1 VNRYWSLAFAVAVCL
16 ATAAF
21 AQAQDP
27 VRRQQNQAVRQ
38 AVQEQNARRAAQDRA
53 VQEQARQA
61 AQDQAERRVL
71 PDQPGSQNVPNQGAR
86 QGAQQNQNN
95 RAQQLIIDVY
105 LQNFRREID
114 LSEDQW
120 LKVGQP
126 IRNFIQTR
134 FRVANQRA
142 QLNQRLMELVSQA
155 NPSET
160 EVRQL
165 KEDLAQLEL
174 TASRAQNNLLN
185 RLSADLSPKLS
196 PLQEVKVIAFNT
208 TFFEEQ
214 LPRLLERVREEVAAR
229 GQAPQQQ
236 RPNANKNKAPATDS
250 FRER

>member
-1 VNRYWSLAFAVAVCL
+1 MKRYWSLAFAVAVCS

-21 AQAQDP
+21 AQVAQDQ

-38 AVQEQNARRAAQDRA
+38 DVQEQNARRVQDRA
-53 VQEQARQA
+53 AQEQARQA
-61 AQDQAERRVL
+61 AQEQAARRVA
-71 PDQPGSQNVPNQGAR
+71 PDQPGSQAVPNQGAR

-105 LQNFRREID
+105 LQNFRKEID

-120 LKVGQP
+120 LKVGVP

-134 FRVANQRA
+134 FRVANQRV
-142 QLNQRLMELVSQA
+142 QLHQRLADLLTQA

-165 KEDLAQLEL
+165 KDDLAQLEQ

-185 RLSADLSPKLS
+185 RLGADLSPKLS
-196 PLQEVKVIAFNT
+196 PLQELKVMDFNK

-214 LPRLLERVREEVAAR
+214 LPRLLERVREEAAAR
-229 GQAPQQQ
+229 GQAPQQA
-236 RPNANKNKAPATDS
+236 RPNANKNKAPAVES